1 MDGQQVR
8 DWEAHCVEE
17 SPPAC
22 NAACPVHVDVR
33 AMTALL
39 RQGDFKAAHALFAR
53 TIPFPA
59 IIGRICDHPCENAC
73 KRSEAGDPIRIH
85 QLERACVDVAGA
97 SGFIAAPFRVNKQL
111 ARKRIA
117 VVGAGL
123 SGLCVAAELAIKGHR
138 VVVFEAQPQA
148 FARLRN
154 DARLTAEAI
163 DGDLA
168 RFGATGVELRLG
180 AAIDLAA
187 LNTLADEFDAVYLGV
202 GGAAQPALDGVL
214 ALGADARIAIDPLT
228 FATSHPKVFAGGSQ
242 RQSAADFLTNLPTR
256 TQRYSAIASLHDG
269 RYAALSIDRLL
280 QGASLSASRDNQGP
294 QPTRL
299 YVNTARFA
307 PQPAVRAADAQRGYS
322 PAEAR
327 DEAARCFPCHCL
339 ECVKVCPFLEH
350 FGAYPKRYVRE
361 IYNNETIIMGPRKTN
376 RLIDSCTLCGLCAE
390 VCPEHLA
397 MGEVCLS
404 ARQGM
409 TAKGK
414 MPPSHHDFA
423 LRDLA
428 YSRSEAFALARH
440 QPGFTR
446 SAVLFYPGCQLAA
459 SSPELVEQTYAHLCT
474 TIDGGVGLL
483 LGCCGAP
490 AQWAGR
496 QELFAEVRADFDRQW
511 QELGRPLVL
520 TACSSC
526 YRMIADHHPTVA
538 QESLWS
544 VLARGELPAGAA
556 RCGSALAIHDPCT
569 TRHETAIHDGVR
581 QLSARCGV
589 SAVELDGPQL
599 SSCCGF
605 GGLASFVNPAVTDQ
619 IVDRCI
625 VQNDADYLTYCAMCR
640 DNFARRGKRAV
651 HLLDLLFPGAGDA
664 ASRPDPGF
672 SQRQENRGRLK
683 RRLLRGLWSETVN
696 EPVKAIELTISD
708 EVHADLER
716 KLILEDDLRQTIAHA
731 ETSGAKLID
740 RQSGHFIASHRLVSM
755 TYWVEYAPAGA
766 PPDGRYVVHRAYSH
780 RMQLESTS

>member
-8 DWEAHCVEE
+8 DWEAQCSEE

-33 AMTALL
+33 AMMELL
-39 RQGDFKAAHALFAR
+39 RKGDFKAAHALYSR

-59 IIGRICDHPCENAC
+59 IIGQICDHPCEGAC

-85 QLERACVDVAGA
+85 QLERACVDAA
-97 SGFIAAPFRVNKQL
+97 NGFVAAPFRTNKQL
-111 ARKRIA
+111 AKKRIA

-123 SGLCVAAELAIKGHR
+123 SGLCVAAELGIKGHR

-148 FARLRN
+148 FARLRA
-154 DARLTAEAI
+154 DPRLPAGAI

-168 RFGATGVELRLG
+168 RFGSTGVELRLG
-180 AAIDLAA
+180 EAVDLAS
-187 LNTLADEFDAVYLGV
+187 LTSLADEFDAVYLGV
-202 GGAAQPALDGVL
+202 GPAPQPTLDGVL
-214 ALGADARIAIDPLT
+214 ALGSDARIAIDPLT
-228 FATSHPKVFAGGSQ
+228 FATSHPKIFAGGSQ
-242 RQSAADFLTNLPTR
+242 RQTTGSAS
-256 TQRYSAIASLHDG
+256 YSPIAALHDG

-280 QGASLSASRDNQGP
+280 QGASLTASRDNQGS

-307 PQPAVRAADAQRGYS
+307 PLPAVAAADLTQGYT
-322 PAEAR
+322 PAEAAA
-327 DEAARCFPCHCL
+327 EAARCFPCHCL

-390 VCPEHLA
+390 VCPEQLA

-440 QPGFTR
+440 QPGFAS

-459 SSPELVEQTYAHLCT
+459 SSPEQVEQTYAHLCA
-474 TIDGGVGLL
+474 TIAGGVGLL

-496 QELFAEVRADFDRQW
+496 QDLFGEVRAEFDRQW
-511 QELGRPLVL
+511 RELGRPLVL

-526 YRMIADHHPTVA
+526 YRMIADHHPAVA

-544 VLARGELPAGAA
+544 VLARGELPADAA
-556 RCGSALAIHDPCT
+556 PRNSALAIHDPCT

-581 QLSARCGV
+581 QLASRCGA
-589 SAVELDGPQL
+589 STIELDGPQL

-605 GGLASFVNPAVTDQ
+605 GGLASFVNPAVTDK

-625 VQNDADYLTYCAMCR
+625 GQNNADYLTYCAMCR
-640 DNFARRGKRAV
+640 DNFARRGKRALHV
-651 HLLDLLFPGAGDA
+651 LDLLFPAAGDSA
-664 ASRPDPGF
+664 ARPDPGF

-683 RRLLRGLWSETVN
+683 RRLLRELWSETVN
-696 EPVKAIELTISD
+696 EPANAIALSISA

-731 ETSGAKLID
+731 EDSGAKLID
-740 RQSGHFIASHRLVSM
+740 RRSGHCIASHRRVSM
-755 TYWVEYAPAGA
+755 TYWVDYSLE
-766 PPDGRYVVHRAYSH
+766 DGRYVVHRAYSH
-780 RMQLESTS
+780 RMQLESTP

>member
-8 DWEAHCVEE
+8 DWESHCIEE

-33 AMTALL
+33 AMMELL
-39 RQGDFKAAHALFAR
+39 RKGDFKAAHALYSR

-59 IIGRICDHPCENAC
+59 IIGQICDHPCEGAC

-85 QLERACVDVAGA
+85 QLERACVDAA
-97 SGFIAAPFRVNKQL
+97 NGFVAAPFRTNKQL
-111 ARKRIA
+111 AKKRIA

-123 SGLCVAAELAIKGHR
+123 SGLCVAAELGIKGHR

-148 FARLRN
+148 FARLR
-154 DARLTAEAI
+154 DDPRLPAGAI
-163 DGDLA
+163 DADLA
-168 RFGATGVELRLG
+168 RFAATGVELRLG
-180 AAIDLAA
+180 ETIALAS
-187 LNTLADEFDAVYLGV
+187 LTTLTDEFDAVYLGV
-202 GGAAQPALDGVL
+202 GPAAQPMLDGVL
-214 ALGADARIAIDPLT
+214 ALTADARIAIDPLT

-242 RQSAADFLTNLPTR
+242 RQTTGSA
-256 TQRYSAIASLHDG
+256 RYSPIASLHDG

-307 PQPAVRAADAQRGYS
+307 PLPAVQPADAQRGFA
-322 PAEAR
+322 PAEATA
-327 DEAARCFPCHCL
+327 EAARCFPCHCL

-390 VCPEHLA
+390 VCPEQLA

-428 YSRSEAFALARH
+428 YSRSDAFALARH
-440 QPGFTR
+440 QPGFSS

-459 SSPELVEQTYAHLCT
+459 SSPEQVEQTYAHLCA

-496 QELFAEVRADFDRQW
+496 QELFGEVRADFDRQW

-526 YRMIADHHPTVA
+526 YRMIADHHPAVT

-544 VLARGELPAGAA
+544 VLARSELPAGAA
-556 RCGSALAIHDPCT
+556 QRSSALAIHDPCT
-569 TRHETAIHDGVR
+569 TRHDTAIHDGVR
-581 QLSARCGV
+581 RLASRCGA
-589 SAVELDGPQL
+589 SAIELDGPQL

-605 GGLASFVNPAVTDQ
+605 GGLASFVNPEVTDK

-640 DNFARRGKRAV
+640 DNFARRGKRAIHV
-651 HLLDLLFPGAGDA
+651 LDLLFPGAGDA
-664 ASRPDPGF
+664 AARPDPGF

-683 RRLLRGLWSETVN
+683 RRLLRELWSETVN
-696 EPVKAIELTISD
+696 EPAKAIELTISA

-731 ETSGAKLID
+731 EDSGAKLID
-740 RQSGHFIASHRLVSM
+740 RQSGHCIASHRLVSM
-755 TYWVEYAPAGA
+755 TYWVEYSLA
-766 PPDGRYVVHRAYSH
+766 DGRYVVHRAYSH
-780 RMQLESTS
+780 RMQLESAP